1 MFIVGVIADGGGDFS
16 TVVELD
22 VESTVLFVVDSVTIG
37 CALAQPKCM
46 IIKIIR
52 MIFVYIMLHLC
63 VQSHFLFI
71 NLTCSTGQLY
81 SRLCPPIST
90 TMNLNQKLKG
100 AVLGN
105 GPSRDLYDYSAD
117 VVIGCNI
124 PSEGYSVDATI
135 ITDVEVIW
143 VLKNNPELINCPLI
157 VSNQAYQKML
167 ELRIDD
173 QFEIMERFPTKD
185 WHTSG
190 HYAALYL
197 SKYIECGTIDIW
209 GCDSYFIDSAV
220 STTDKIV
227 PKSGDLYFKQW
238 RTAWDGIFAGY
249 PSVEFNM
256 KRA

>member
-1 MFIVGVIADGGGDFS
+1 M
-16 TVVELD
+16 
-22 VESTVLFVVDSVTIG
+22 
-37 CALAQPKCM
+37 PH
-46 IIKIIR
+46 R
-52 MIFVYIMLHLC
+52 C
-63 VQSHFLFI
+63 VQLCIIFI
-71 NLTCSTGQLY
+71 KLTCSVGHLY
-81 SRLCPPIST
+81 TRVCPPLST

-124 PSEGYSVDATI
+124 PGEGYSVDATI
-135 ITDVEVIW
+135 ITDVEVVW

-167 ELRIDD
+167 ELRIED

-209 GCDSYFIDSAV
+209 GCDSYFIDNAA

-227 PKSGDLYFKQW
+227 PKSGDVFYKQW
-238 RTAWDGIFAGY
+238 RSAWDGIFAGY
-249 PSVEFNM
+249 PSVKFNM
-256 KRA
+256 KRP